1 MEKFKV
7 LLVDDEQ
14 DFVKSLSERLE
25 MRDLSTKT
33 AFDGNQALEAVKQ
46 EQPSVIVLD
55 LKMPGMDGLEV
66 LRLVKKAHPNVQ
78 VIILTGHG
86 TDKDEAEAKKLGAFA
101 YLQKPVNL
109 NQLMDTMK
117 KAHKKFKSM
126 QYSVDTMLMG
136 SALAQAG
143 EPDLARKLMKERMDD
158 GEDEDEDENGD
169 DK

>member
-25 MRDLSTKT
+25 MRELEART
-33 AFDGNQALEAVKQ
+33 AFNGDQALKAVKQ

-55 LKMPGMDGLEV
+55 LRMPGMDGLEV
-66 LRLVKKAHPNVQ
+66 LRLLKKAHPEVQ

-86 TDKDEAEAKKLGAFA
+86 TEKDEAEAKRLGAFA

-109 NQLMDTMK
+109 NQLMETMR

-126 QYSVDTMLMG
+126 QYNVDTMLMG
-136 SALAQAG
+136 AALAQAG
-143 EPDLARKLMKERMDD
+143 EPDLAREVMKERLEE
-158 GEDEDEDENGD
+158 EDE
-169 DK
+169 K